1 LDDHTE
7 KDCVTAG
14 ETADFFR
21 EDLAMATPTPLLL
34 EATPEPEYWIGQD
47 LLYPDENLR
56 WFVMEGGKVI
66 ARCPNEACAE
76 FVAQAVRARRKLAT
90 LREVARQKT
99 VLNSLSRFIS
109 PN

>member
-1 LDDHTE
+1 
-7 KDCVTAG
+7 
-14 ETADFFR
+14 
-21 EDLAMATPTPLLL
+21 MATPTPPNLLL

-47 LLYPDENLR
+47 PNYPDESLR
-56 WFVMEGGKVI
+56 WFVLEGGKVI

-90 LREVARQKT
+90 MREVARQKT
-99 VLNSLSRFIS
+99 VLNLLSRVIC